1 MPSTEINHTRGAT
14 PSPRCPFVEYERILE
29 KNPIL
34 APTGCTDKFCQAG
47 RLIHSDEPKV
57 GENRPLEVVQNEAVA
72 FLWQLWQ
79 DGVYTE
85 DCYLER
91 RTQVLEEIARSAKQT
106 IVWEQESKRVDT
118 TSIWTQSPEE
128 LRYGLR
134 LAWRNSRKCIMRS
147 RYQELELCDLRH
159 IHTSVG
165 MATALLEEVTKA
177 FNHGQIKPTVFV
189 FPPKSV
195 DGSGPMFWNKQVL
208 NFAGY
213 ELEDGSIMGDP
224 SNVKLTQDIV
234 DLGWTPPRA
243 KTRWDLLP
251 IVAMAENDAP
261 ALVEV
266 PDDLRRLIEIQH
278 PDYPSFNELGLRWY
292 QFPALSR
299 LGFDIGGV
307 QYTATPFI
315 GWYMDA
321 EIGVRNLA
329 DTFRFDALPEVV
341 KAIGF
346 DIDAYRAKSEYA
358 EVQELEDLPD
368 YEQLRWQS
376 RAQAELNYAVRW
388 SFLQQG
394 VTCVG
399 TLAASADWCQ
409 FDDEHAAKKG
419 YRLNS
424 DPYWLSPPQGSIVP
438 VWHRG
443 GAPNYQPKPMICRNR
458 YDPVNSWQRRKG
470 STDADPVFLIRK
482 GNEWVTKPLTGFL
495 ADIPS
500 RKRRKLIESQ
510 KKEKPSTVHI
520 YYCSQGT
527 TARTLAERLHRRVK
541 RNARGLQVTFGSL
554 NALDLTQIEASDI
567 ILLVASTTGSG
578 AFPANG
584 ADFAKAMG
592 HFCES
597 LKTDFSRVR
606 LSVFGVG
613 DSAYPNFNAA
623 AITTYNLFHQLNVL
637 PIAGGL
643 IKADVASETLP
654 LRMFNHWSDAVESAL
669 VGGKGEL
676 SSDPEESFVSHAE
689 MLRNFGRATVI
700 SKTCSGAD
708 DGLITLTLDGIEC
721 ADMAHL
727 RLLPTN
733 SASHVARAI
742 TALGISD
749 PQLLMPF
756 SSGALQQCSYGIF
769 FTRFVDLE
777 DRGKLPSWAIE
788 SNNNSGHEK
797 ESILERLEQF
807 SVSLQ
812 PSQLSLE
819 LRHKI
824 CFGCPL
830 LRPRAFSVASSSR
843 YIGEKKVELLI
854 KPHRRGRFSDIYLS
868 TLQPGGSIEY
878 AIVPASPASFLPAVQ
893 RPLVVIST
901 GSGFAPVRSLLQ
913 QRIQIAREW
922 GEESSTPH
930 PFHTSPISL
939 FAGFRLVDE
948 SIIHAVVDLAESY
961 SLLDLACLVPSNPE
975 KKRVQGYLL
984 DKRDTIRAKLVE
996 QEGYVYVCGSA
1007 AMTEG
1012 VRANLS
1018 EILAGEVKQI
1028 MGERYVEEVF

>member
-208 NFAGY
+208 NFAGVCSPSLSPLAMPISTDVTGLRNPQY

-307 QYTATPFI
+307 Q
-315 GWYMDA
+315 YMDA

-482 GNEWVTKPLTGFL
+482 GNEWVTKPLTSFL

-769 FTRFVDLE
+769 FT
-777 DRGKLPSWAIE
+777 
-788 SNNNSGHEK
+788 
-797 ESILERLEQF
+797 
-807 SVSLQ
+807 
-812 PSQLSLE
+812 
-819 LRHKI
+819 
-824 CFGCPL
+824 
-830 LRPRAFSVASSSR
+830 
-843 YIGEKKVELLI
+843 
-854 KPHRRGRFSDIYLS
+854 
-868 TLQPGGSIEY
+868 
-878 AIVPASPASFLPAVQ
+878 
-893 RPLVVIST
+893 
-901 GSGFAPVRSLLQ
+901 
-913 QRIQIAREW
+913 
-922 GEESSTPH
+922 
-930 PFHTSPISL
+930 SL

>member
-1 MPSTEINHTRGAT
+1 MPCTEISQTRGAT
-14 PSPRCPFVEYERILE
+14 PSTRCPFEEYERILE

-34 APTGCTDKFCQAG
+34 APTGCTDQFCQAG

-147 RYQELELCDLRH
+147 RYQDLELCDLRH

-165 MATALLEEVTKA
+165 MATALLGEVTKA

-213 ELEDGSIMGDP
+213 ELEDGSILGDP
-224 SNVKLTQDIV
+224 SNVKLTQDII

-266 PDDLRRLIEIQH
+266 PDALRRLIEIQH
-278 PDYPSFNELGLRWY
+278 PDYPEFNELGLRWY

-346 DIDAYRAKSEYA
+346 DIDAYRAKS
-358 EVQELEDLPD
+358 D
-368 YEQLRWQS
+368 

-399 TLAASADWCQ
+399 TLAASSDWCQ

-470 STDADPVFLIRK
+470 STDADPVLLIRK
-482 GNEWVTKPLTGFL
+482 GNEWVTEPLTGFL

-500 RKRRKLIESQ
+500 RKRRKLTESQ
-510 KKEKPSTVHI
+510 GEEKPSTVHI

-527 TARTLAERLHRRVK
+527 TAR
-541 RNARGLQVTFGSL
+541 
-554 NALDLTQIEASDI
+554 
-567 ILLVASTTGSG
+567 
-578 AFPANG
+578 
-584 ADFAKAMG
+584 
-592 HFCES
+592 
-597 LKTDFSRVR
+597 
-606 LSVFGVG
+606 
-613 DSAYPNFNAA
+613 
-623 AITTYNLFHQLNVL
+623 
-637 PIAGGL
+637 
-643 IKADVASETLP
+643 
-654 LRMFNHWSDAVESAL
+654 
-669 VGGKGEL
+669 
-676 SSDPEESFVSHAE
+676 
-689 MLRNFGRATVI
+689 
-700 SKTCSGAD
+700 
-708 DGLITLTLDGIEC
+708 
-721 ADMAHL
+721 
-727 RLLPTN
+727 
-733 SASHVARAI
+733 
-742 TALGISD
+742 
-749 PQLLMPF
+749 
-756 SSGALQQCSYGIF
+756 
-769 FTRFVDLE
+769 
-777 DRGKLPSWAIE
+777 
-788 SNNNSGHEK
+788 
-797 ESILERLEQF
+797 
-807 SVSLQ
+807 
-812 PSQLSLE
+812 
-819 LRHKI
+819 
-824 CFGCPL
+824 
-830 LRPRAFSVASSSR
+830 
-843 YIGEKKVELLI
+843 
-854 KPHRRGRFSDIYLS
+854 
-868 TLQPGGSIEY
+868 
-878 AIVPASPASFLPAVQ
+878 
-893 RPLVVIST
+893 
-901 GSGFAPVRSLLQ
+901 
-913 QRIQIAREW
+913 
-922 GEESSTPH
+922 
-930 PFHTSPISL
+930 
-939 FAGFRLVDE
+939 
-948 SIIHAVVDLAESY
+948 
-961 SLLDLACLVPSNPE
+961 
-975 KKRVQGYLL
+975 
-984 DKRDTIRAKLVE
+984 
-996 QEGYVYVCGSA
+996 
-1007 AMTEG
+1007 
-1012 VRANLS
+1012 
-1018 EILAGEVKQI
+1018 
-1028 MGERYVEEVF
+1028 